1 MKYINAS
8 DILPDKLLR
17 EVQKYAQGEALYIPA
32 VSERKKWGEGSGARS
47 FYEHRNQEIRRKFSE
62 NVSIETLADQYC
74 LAVETVR
81 KIVYK

>member
-1 MKYINAS
+1 MKYTNAS

-32 VSERKKWGEGSGARS
+32 VAERKKWGESSGARS
-47 FYEHRNQEIRRKFSE
+47 FYEHRNQEIRQKFRE
-62 NVSIETLADQYC
+62 NVSIEKLADQYC

>member
-17 EVQKYAQGEALYIPA
+17 EVQKYAQGEALYIPTIQ
-32 VSERKKWGEGSGARS
+32 ERKKWGEGSGARS
-47 FYEHRNQEIRRKFSE
+47 FYEHRNQEIRRKFRE
-62 NVSIETLADQYC
+62 NVSIDTLADQYS
-74 LAVETVR
+74 LATETVR

>member
-1 MKYINAS
+1 MKYTNAS

-17 EVQKYAQGEALYIPA
+17 EVQKYAQGEALYIPT
-32 VSERKKWGEGSGARS
+32 VTERKKWGESSGARS
-47 FYEHRNQEIRRKFSE
+47 FYEHRNLEIRQKFRE
-62 NVSIETLADQYC
+62 NVSIENLADQYC